1 MTQNHADKKTIFNVL
16 GNDLRRRIFL
26 NISDQPRTY
35 TWLLEELEIESG
47 HLAYHL
53 RNMGGLLEKDTD
65 GVYRLSRFGV
75 EASKILEENEAES
88 EKKRDSSRL
97 FSLVGLILVVVI
109 VASTYFIIQNRNNGF
124 GEAEYME
131 ESRELL
137 NSTLVIIYEIFDQQ
151 SVDRDSFTELV
162 VNIVE
167 LQDRLSKL
175 SEVGSPEFKEYA
187 DAVAGFGEEFTEIL
201 KNSDEKFFIIT
212 VEKRQLIRDLH
223 SLLVELEPLLSIE

>member
-1 MTQNHADKKTIFNVL
+1 MPQNHADKKTIFNVL
-16 GNDLRRRIFL
+16 GNDLRRRIF
-26 NISDQPRTY
+26 IQVSEQPRTY

-53 RNMGGLLEKDTD
+53 RNMGGLLEKDEE
-65 GVYRLSRFGV
+65 GIYRLSRLGH
-75 EASKILEENEAES
+75 EASRILEEEKIES
-88 EKKRDSSRL
+88 EKTPKSSSPI
-97 FSLVGLILVVVI
+97 SLVGIVLVMILV
-109 VASTYFIIQNRNNGF
+109 SSMFYFLQNEDNGF
-124 GEAEYME
+124 GEDEYME

-137 NSTLVIIYEIFDQQ
+137 NSTLNIIYEIFNEQ

-187 DAVAGFGEEFTEIL
+187 DAVGGYGEEFMEML
-201 KNSDEKFFIIT
+201 KNSDDKFLVIT

-223 SLLVELEPLLSIE
+223 SLLLELEPLLQEE